1 VPGGWRSGPWS
12 GAVFVASASGREP
25 NATDERHQVREAAA
39 NCRTSLA
46 GRIKRRNDTMTSITL
61 KAQSA
66 EEIVEL
72 SEAEIDKVTGGRK
85 AGGEQQDYLVVK
97 IEEVIVTS

>member
-1 VPGGWRSGPWS
+1 
-12 GAVFVASASGREP
+12 
-25 NATDERHQVREAAA
+25 
-39 NCRTSLA
+39 
-46 GRIKRRNDTMTSITL
+46 MTSITL